1 MSVPKTHIAKL
12 RQKKSRFLWSHN
24 NNLQTSIRSISR
36 SIRWDERK
44 SGSTPAATLR
54 KWMFVEEMRWK
65 WQRQPHD
72 INKPLLLR
80 DNGTWYALRKKHVPR
95 VTDIFCAKKSLL
107 FDNVWNVPM
116 PSSFQKQP
124 QKPRGRERTLLG
136 PPKKKNQADLGWLD
150 LPLTSK
156 RA

>member
-24 NNLQTSIRSISR
+24 NNLQTSIRSISP
-36 SIRWDERK
+36 SIRCDERK

-80 DNGTWYALRKKHVPR
+80 DNGPWFALRKTCPPCHISSVP
-95 VTDIFCAKKSLL
+95 KNL
-107 FDNVWNVPM
+107 FYLTRYETFPCHHL
-116 PSSFQKQP
+116 FKTTTKTQGFRK
-124 QKPRGRERTLLG
+124 RTLLG
-136 PPKKKNQADLGWLD
+136 LHPKKKKTGGSWLD
-150 LPLTSK
+150 RHPLTSK